1 MQRVYETPSHATSEA
16 LGFFAYGALAA
27 MTRLAKDGDQAP
39 TIDAHIAHME
49 MADRAFQFFTQM
61 GVWARHRGLDLAELA
76 DEYSGMFDDIDMR
89 TRPSQW
95 WERSV
100 KTYVTLGILSD
111 LMREVAVCHK
121 LFDDVSESWDLGQG
135 AWVEEHLAPLTAQ
148 DGQLAARLSLWAWR
162 ARCSVWLAPR
172 CSRIR
177 IWRKTA
183 TRLMPFPPRSPGVT
197 VSAWS
202 ALTSSPEVVHL

>member
-100 KTYVTLGILSD
+100 KTYITLGILSD

-148 DGQLAARLSLWAWR
+148 DGQLAARLSLWARRVAGEVLGLAR
-162 ARCSVWLAPR
+162 ATLFTHPNLAKDGDTADAISAEVTR
-172 CSRIR
+172 RHGERMERISL
-177 IWRKTA
+177 K
-183 TRLMPFPPRSPGVT
+183 P
-197 VSAWS
+197 
-202 ALTSSPEVVHL
+202 